1 MENTCFLNNIDEVL
15 YPEFQ
20 TKNDELDE
28 NKKEEKQQR
37 KAEYIKNHPEYYKS
51 IEQKKDYKKA
61 KAKERNYNRR
71 QNEKQKIYQQVKNMS
86 KEEKEK
92 FYDNYF
98 KEKEMLKEKIKEDL
112 NNAYNSNF
120 IICFD
125 LNYNSYMDWK
135 EQKSLVSQ
143 LSLCYSIN
151 KHNKKKINFY
161 FTNMTKDLMD
171 KLNKNGAENW
181 KVHYHDSPFY
191 SIEELIKL
199 NKQFVYLTPDAEEDL
214 EDVTDDK
221 IYIIGGI
228 VDRTVIKNL
237 SFNRISN
244 LKHDNNYNKI
254 NIISRKLPLL
264 KYIKDLKNIVL
275 NINTVVEI
283 LSLYNDMDED
293 KKDWNTVIETALPK
307 RKFEKKI

>member
-1 MENTCFLNNIDEVL
+1 
-15 YPEFQ
+15 
-20 TKNDELDE
+20 
-28 NKKEEKQQR
+28 
-37 KAEYIKNHPEYYKS
+37 
-51 IEQKKDYKKA
+51 
-61 KAKERNYNRR
+61 
-71 QNEKQKIYQQVKNMS
+71 
-86 KEEKEK
+86 
-92 FYDNYF
+92 
-98 KEKEMLKEKIKEDL
+98 
-112 NNAYNSNF
+112 
-120 IICFD
+120 
-125 LNYNSYMDWK
+125 MDWK

-199 NKQFVYLTPDAEEDL
+199 NKEFVYLTPDAEEDL

-237 SFNRISN
+237 SLNRISY
-244 LKHDNNYNKI
+244 LI
-254 NIISRKLPLL
+254 
-264 KYIKDLKNIVL
+264 
-275 NINTVVEI
+275 
-283 LSLYNDMDED
+283 
-293 KKDWNTVIETALPK
+293 
-307 RKFEKKI
+307 

>member
-1 MENTCFLNNIDEVL
+1 MENLNYLSEIYVL
-15 YPEFQ
+15 FPEDQEKLEELIKLKQFE
-20 TKNDELDE
+20 KNKRKEE
-28 NKKEEKQQR
+28 FIKNQPKKEIIPIENLKKEKKKQKR
-37 KAEYIKNHPEYYKS
+37 KKQAEKIKIKN
-51 IEQKKDYKKA
+51 
-61 KAKERNYNRR
+61 
-71 QNEKQKIYQQVKNMS
+71 YQAVKNMT

-92 FYDNYF
+92 YYNEYYNQ
-98 KEKEMLKEKIKEDL
+98 KILLKEKQKENL
-112 NNAYNSNF
+112 LEGYNSNF

-199 NKQFVYLTPDAEEDL
+199 NKEFVYLTPDAEEDL

-237 SFNRISN
+237 SLNRISN

-293 KKDWNTVIETALPK
+293 KKDWKTVLETALPK

>member
-1 MENTCFLNNIDEVL
+1 MENINYLSEIDVL
-15 YPEFQ
+15 FPEDQEKLEELIKLKQFE
-20 TKNDELDE
+20 KNKRKEE
-28 NKKEEKQQR
+28 FIKNQPKKEIIPIENLKKEKKKQKR
-37 KAEYIKNHPEYYKS
+37 KKQAEKIKIKN
-51 IEQKKDYKKA
+51 
-61 KAKERNYNRR
+61 
-71 QNEKQKIYQQVKNMS
+71 YQAVKNMT

-92 FYDNYF
+92 YYNEYYNQ
-98 KEKEMLKEKIKEDL
+98 KILLKEKQKENL
-112 NNAYNSNF
+112 LEGYNSNF

-199 NKQFVYLTPDAEEDL
+199 NKEFVYLTPDAEEDL
-214 EDVTDDK
+214 ENVTDDK

-237 SFNRISN
+237 SLNRISN

-293 KKDWNTVIETALPK
+293 KKDWKTVLETALPK
-307 RKFEKKI
+307 IRI

>member
-1 MENTCFLNNIDEVL
+1 MENINYLSEIDVL
-15 YPEFQ
+15 FPEDQEKLEESIKLKQFE
-20 TKNDELDE
+20 KNKRKEE
-28 NKKEEKQQR
+28 FIKNQPKKEIIPIENLKKEKKKQKR
-37 KAEYIKNHPEYYKS
+37 KKQAEKIKIKN
-51 IEQKKDYKKA
+51 
-61 KAKERNYNRR
+61 
-71 QNEKQKIYQQVKNMS
+71 YQAVKNMT

-92 FYDNYF
+92 YYNEYYNQKILLKQKQ
-98 KEKEMLKEKIKEDL
+98 KENLLEG
-112 NNAYNSNF
+112 YNSNF

-135 EQKSLVSQ
+135 GQKSLVSQ

-171 KLNKNGAENW
+171 KLNKNGAEKW

-199 NKQFVYLTPDAEEDL
+199 NKEFVYLTPDAEEDL

-237 SFNRISN
+237 SLNRISN

-283 LSLYNDMDED
+283 LSLYYDMDED
-293 KKDWNTVIETALPK
+293 KKDWKTVFETALPK

>member
-1 MENTCFLNNIDEVL
+1 MF
-15 YPEFQ
+15 PEDQEKLEELIKLKQFE
-20 TKNDELDE
+20 KNKRKEE
-28 NKKEEKQQR
+28 FIKNQPKKEIIPIENLKKEKKKQKR
-37 KAEYIKNHPEYYKS
+37 KKQAEKIKIKN
-51 IEQKKDYKKA
+51 
-61 KAKERNYNRR
+61 
-71 QNEKQKIYQQVKNMS
+71 YQAVKNMT

-92 FYDNYF
+92 YYNEYYNQ
-98 KEKEMLKEKIKEDL
+98 KILLKEKQKENL
-112 NNAYNSNF
+112 LEGYNSNF

-199 NKQFVYLTPDAEEDL
+199 NKEFVYLTPDAEEDL

-237 SFNRISN
+237 SLNRISN

-293 KKDWNTVIETALPK
+293 KKDWKTVLETALPK

>member
-1 MENTCFLNNIDEVL
+1 MENINYLSEIDVL
-15 YPEFQ
+15 FPEDQEKLEELIKLKQFE
-20 TKNDELDE
+20 KNKRKEE
-28 NKKEEKQQR
+28 FIKNQPKKEIIPIENLKKEKKKQKR
-37 KAEYIKNHPEYYKS
+37 KKQAEKIKIKN
-51 IEQKKDYKKA
+51 
-61 KAKERNYNRR
+61 
-71 QNEKQKIYQQVKNMS
+71 YQAVKNMT

-92 FYDNYF
+92 YYNEYYNQ
-98 KEKEMLKEKIKEDL
+98 KILLKEKQKENL
-112 NNAYNSNF
+112 LEGYNSNF

-161 FTNMTKDLMD
+161 FTNMSQDLMD
-171 KLNKNGAENW
+171 NLNKNGAEKW
-181 KVHYHDSPFY
+181 KVHYHNSPFY
-191 SIEELIKL
+191 LIEELIKL
-199 NKQFVYLTPDAEEDL
+199 NKEFVYLTPHAEEDL

-237 SFNRISN
+237 SLNRISN

-293 KKDWNTVIETALPK
+293 KKDWKTVLETALPK